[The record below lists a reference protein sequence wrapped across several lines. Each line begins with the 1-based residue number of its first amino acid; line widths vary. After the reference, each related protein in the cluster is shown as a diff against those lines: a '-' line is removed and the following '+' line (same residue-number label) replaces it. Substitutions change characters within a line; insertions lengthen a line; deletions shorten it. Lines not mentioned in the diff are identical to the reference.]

1 MTMSTT
7 KLVEMSMS
15 SLYIYEREYEYEYE
29 YGGLTLI
36 ECFDFYI

>member
-7 KLVEMSMS
+7 KLVEMGMS
-15 SLYIYEREYEYEYE
+15 SLYIYEREYEYE

>member
-7 KLVEMSMS
+7 KLVEMGMS

>member
-15 SLYIYEREYEYEYE
+15 SLYIYEREYEYEY
-29 YGGLTLI
+29 GGLTLI